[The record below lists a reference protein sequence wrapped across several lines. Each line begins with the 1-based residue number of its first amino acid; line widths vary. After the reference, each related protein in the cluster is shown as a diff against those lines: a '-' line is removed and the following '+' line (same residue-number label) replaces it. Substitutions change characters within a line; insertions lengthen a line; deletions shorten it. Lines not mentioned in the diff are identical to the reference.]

1 MYETVTQ
8 NNNINTIN
16 LNLQYK
22 NINRLKEYNDM
33 NTEWQKL
40 YDLAMAVINPHEI
53 SKQMY
58 VGSVAAAV
66 LTKRGNIYTGIC
78 IDTSSSLGMCAE
90 RNAMST
96 MLANG
101 ENEVEKVVAVY
112 KDGTV
117 MAPCGACREFMMQLG
132 ENARNIE
139 IMLNNDGKS
148 MSLSEL
154 MPEYPY

>member
-1 MYETVTQ
+1 MYETVIQ

-22 NINRLKEYNDM
+22 NINKLKEYNDM

-101 ENEVEKVVAVY
+101 ENDIEKVVAVY

-139 IMLNNDGKS
+139 ILLNNDGKS

>member
-22 NINRLKEYNDM
+22 NINKLKEYNDM

-40 YDLAMAVINPHEI
+40 YDLAMAVIIPHEI

-101 ENEVEKVVAVY
+101 ENDIEKVVAVY

-139 IMLNNDGKS
+139 ILLNNDGKS

>member
-1 MYETVTQ
+1 MKT
-8 NNNINTIN
+8 
-16 LNLQYK
+16 
-22 NINRLKEYNDM
+22 D
-33 NTEWQKL
+33 WQKL
-40 YDLAMAVINPHEI
+40 YDLAMAVINPREI

-66 LTKRGNIYTGIC
+66 LTKNGNIYTGIC

-96 MLANG
+96 MLGNG
-101 ENEVEKVVAVY
+101 ENEIEKVVSVY

-117 MAPCGACREFMMQLG
+117 MPPCGACREFMMQLG
-132 ENARNIE
+132 KNAKDIE
-139 IMLNNDGKS
+139 ILLNNDGKT
-148 MSLSEL
+148 MNLGKL